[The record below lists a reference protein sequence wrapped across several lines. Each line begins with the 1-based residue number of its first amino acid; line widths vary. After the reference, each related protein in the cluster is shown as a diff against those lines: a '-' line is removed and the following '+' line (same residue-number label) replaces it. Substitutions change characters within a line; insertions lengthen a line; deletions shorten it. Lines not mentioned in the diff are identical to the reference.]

1 MSDIA
6 WVHRWL
12 KRANDDLTTARHVME
27 DLHPKLLEVCCYES
41 QQAAEKA
48 LKAYLIF
55 KDFRF
60 PLTHEL
66 FKLCDA
72 CASFDIRFNDYADDC
87 ADLTPYA
94 VHARYP
100 MNEEM
105 DEPEAQAALRKAE
118 RVVRFCVSLI
128 APASQE

>member
-1 MSDIA
+1 MD
-6 WVHRWL
+6 WVRKWL

-27 DLHPKLLEVCCYES
+27 NLHPKLLEVCCYES

-55 KDFRF
+55 KEYKF
-60 PLTHEL
+60 PLTHDL
-66 FKLCDA
+66 FKLCNFCAAFDA
-72 CASFDIRFNDYADDC
+72 RFHDFADDC
-87 ADLTPYA
+87 SDLTPYA

-105 DEPEAQAALRKAE
+105 DELEAQSALHKAE
-118 RVVRFCVSLI
+118 RIVQFCASKI
-128 APASQE
+128 ALQN